1 MSKYTFLLFKTI
13 LITTD
18 IKKIENKNIFEFQE
32 INNYIY
38 GSALDN
44 ENIDL
49 LEFITIQEYMKL
61 FNNKSNN
68 GNSLYLDNI
77 NIKNISSEE
86 YNPLNFNLYP
96 NPNYGNFSV
105 EMENFE
111 IEEINLKIIDT
122 RGKLI
127 VFNKYSFN
135 DNSSRIINF
144 SKSLAAGYYYIEL
157 SNSEKTIIQPF
168 VVINE

>member
-1 MSKYTFLLFKTI
+1 
-13 LITTD
+13 
-18 IKKIENKNIFEFQE
+18 
-32 INNYIY
+32 
-38 GSALDN
+38 
-44 ENIDL
+44 
-49 LEFITIQEYMKL
+49 
-61 FNNKSNN
+61 
-68 GNSLYLDNI
+68 
-77 NIKNISSEE
+77 
-86 YNPLNFNLYP
+86 
-96 NPNYGNFSV
+96 
-105 EMENFE
+105 MENFE

-144 SKSLAAGYYYIEL
+144 SENLAAGYYYIEL

>member
-1 MSKYTFLLFKTI
+1 MNLA
-13 LITTD
+13 TTD
-18 IKKIENKNIFEFQE
+18 KNISSWTPSKASQWRKEYVSLHPLIGQ
-32 INNYIY
+32 
-38 GSALDN
+38 
-44 ENIDL
+44 
-49 LEFITIQEYMKL
+49 TISFS

-144 SKSLAAGYYYIEL
+144 SKSLAAGYYYIEI